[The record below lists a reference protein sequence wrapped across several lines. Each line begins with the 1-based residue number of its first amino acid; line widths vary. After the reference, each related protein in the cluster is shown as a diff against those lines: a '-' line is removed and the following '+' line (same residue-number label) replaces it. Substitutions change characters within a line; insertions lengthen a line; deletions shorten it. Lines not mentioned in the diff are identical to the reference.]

1 MNNRIKELRNELKM
15 TQDDFAKKLG
25 LARNSIA
32 NYEIARRIPSN
43 AVIKSICREF
53 GVSEDWLRN
62 GTEPKYIPIEDEE
75 AAYVSDL
82 LEESDNDLFDLIK
95 AIMKT
100 YSESGE
106 KEKIVLKT
114 FAKNLKENMM
124 KDRD

>member
-1 MNNRIKELRNELKM
+1 MNNRIKELRRELEM

-32 NYEIARRIPSN
+32 NYEIGRRIPSN
-43 AVIKSICREF
+43 SVIKSICREF

-62 GTEPKYIPIEDEE
+62 GTEPKYILIEDEE

-95 AIMKT
+95 LIMKT